1 MLLHYTGR
9 SDVHISLELLE
20 QIERNNVVLILG
32 HDINLGESGERGL
45 STLAEL
51 AHELASRSN
60 YPDQNLNLAQVAQH
74 YELEFGRNALI
85 SYAKERLQDSAGG
98 PLNAHRI
105 LAHLPF
111 RVIVTTC
118 LDDRLERALL
128 EAGRPF
134 ATVIRNADVAY
145 EDENKLLV
153 VKMYGDLGQPD
164 SVVLT
169 EMDHRRFLNEVTAI
183 SDILN
188 RLIAS
193 RTLLLLGYNLDD
205 NNFKDLYD
213 RVTRQLDRHARRS
226 YAFYQ
231 QASAYAVNWW
241 EKLNNVRVAQ
251 AEPTALLRQL
261 EHLLRERWTEP
272 SKPAPGVTELAEKHI
287 APIPRRP
294 YKFLNA
300 YGKEDAAIFFGR
312 DQEKSKLLSKLVSY
326 RLVLFYG
333 KSGVG
338 KTSLIQAG
346 LMPTLA
352 ASGYHPVYA
361 RILTDP
367 QTAIVRAINATLE
380 TSLPAQPTLH
390 AYLRQLSEQMEN
402 LLVLFID
409 QFEELFT
416 QVDPETRAVFIKDL
430 GAVYADNVL
439 KLKIVLSFREDFLAE
454 LNAFTDDIP
463 TIFHNYYRLERLTL
477 EQAEEAIVGPAE
489 LCGLSYEPQL
499 VERLLADLG
508 DDEIDPPQLQIVCDS
523 LYEALGPS
531 EKLITRRH
539 YEQLGGTG
547 AILTGYLDQV
557 LKQYVSEQRAIIQ
570 ELLKVFIT
578 SADTKAVLTVD
589 TLAHRTRLPVEQI
602 HKMLDEL
609 LRARLVRRAESE
621 TQYELAHEYLVDRIS
636 SWVSEEERARQ
647 RAQEMLEQGL
657 TKWESFGL
665 PLYRDEMAIV
675 DAQREAL
682 EIGDEAE
689 VLLVHSA
696 VWAGHNTDYWIERAS
711 PQLRATV
718 LGKGIKSDDAVRRC
732 RAAALAGRFAAR
744 DLTEK
749 LADLMLTDSDPTVRR
764 EAAHS
769 LVRISSA
776 SFIARLQ
783 AVFEE
788 SPGQHQPALE
798 AIDNV
803 QKAGL
808 AEAELG
814 RLGGINLRW
823 RLGRLRLQRNQ
834 RQWRTLT
841 LYGTFGGLVGAML
854 GGFLG
859 TLYFGGGLAVTLGM
873 AAAGIVGLLTG
884 LGAGGGFGLARAM
897 QEPRSSIIYI
907 IGTMLGGA
915 IMGALS
921 GMGTVETFEKFLSA
935 VGLGL
940 MGGGA
945 GGVVVAL
952 IINLT
957 ARFASPVRRLAIR
970 STLALPGGAATIGA
984 MLVYVVQLEL
994 APPGVEP
1001 PYGFLVGVLNLLG
1014 IVVGLELAERRLDKL
1029 AEAKQIGGL

>member
-439 KLKIVLSFREDFLAE
+439 KLKTVLSFREDFLAE

-463 TIFHNYYRLERLTL
+463 TIFHNYRRLQRLTR

-489 LCGLSYEPQL
+489 LYGFSYEPEL

-508 DDEIDPPQLQIVCDS
+508 DDKIDPPQLQIVCDS
-523 LYEALGPS
+523 LYEALGPN
-531 EKLITRRH
+531 EKLITHRH
-539 YEQLGGTG
+539 YEQLGGAS

-557 LKQYVSEQRAIIQ
+557 LKRYVSEQRAIIQ
-570 ELLKVFIT
+570 ELLKAFIT

-589 TLAHRTRLPVEQI
+589 ALTHRTRLPVEQI
-602 HKMLDEL
+602 LKMLHEL
-609 LRARLVRRAESE
+609 LRARLIRCAESE
-621 TQYELAHEYLVDRIS
+621 TQYELAHEYLVDRIA
-636 SWVSEEERARQ
+636 SWVSEEERAHQ
-647 RAQEMLEQGL
+647 RAHEMLEQGL
-657 TKWESFGL
+657 AKWKRFGL
-665 PLYRDEMAIV
+665 RLYRDELALV
-675 DAQREAL
+675 NAQRDALDLDEEAMT
-682 EIGDEAE
+682 
-689 VLLVHSA
+689 LLVLSA
-696 VWAGHNTDYWIERAS
+696 VWSGLATDYWLERAT
-711 PQLRATV
+711 PQLKTTV
-718 LGKGIKSDDAVRRC
+718 LREAVESKDAVHRQ
-732 RAAALAGRFAAR
+732 RAATLIGRFVVL
-744 DLTEK
+744 DLKEV
-749 LADLMLTDSDPTVRR
+749 LADLVLADSEPLVRH
-764 EAAHS
+764 EAALS
-769 LVRISSA
+769 L
-776 SFIARLQ
+776 ARLDPDYFVTCIE
-783 AVFEE
+783 AGLDAPPERCRL
-788 SPGQHQPALE
+788 ALE
-798 AIDNV
+798 AVASV
-803 QKAGL
+803 QDAGP
-808 AEAELG
+808 EVMDFD
-814 RLGGINLRW
+814 RLTRFNLQWQLRRL
-823 RLGRLRLQRNQ
+823 RLGRNRALRNLI
-834 RQWRTLT
+834 T
-841 LYGTFGGLVGAML
+841 LY
-854 GGFLG
+854 
-859 TLYFGGGLAVTLGM
+859 
-873 AAAGIVGLLTG
+873 AAL
-884 LGAGGGFGLARAM
+884 
-897 QEPRSSIIYI
+897 
-907 IGTMLGGA
+907 
-915 IMGALS
+915 
-921 GMGTVETFEKFLSA
+921 
-935 VGLGL
+935 
-940 MGGGA
+940 GGGA
-945 GGVVVAL
+945 GGVVGGLVGAIWSGVGEEIPFATAVAIVAGL
-952 IINLT
+952 LLGAAFGSGFGTVEAMGERRNSFLYAIGAALSVGTAGMIFGLGEARSLNYALVGAAIGLVGGMVMGGSMAMIVNLT
-957 ARFASPVRRLAIR
+957 GDTRDPARRLVARLVCGAIFGGVAGAVISVSAAR
-970 STLALPGGAATIGA
+970 NGVLPYGLPYGIAVL
-984 MLVYVVQLEL
+984 MLV
-994 APPGVEP
+994 PT
-1001 PYGFLVGVLNLLG
+1001 G
-1014 IVVGLELAERRLDKL
+1014 IVGALEFAER
-1029 AEAKQIGGL
+1029 GLSPGHR